1 VSDYGTANF
10 VRQCGID
17 DTGAAI
23 YCAPEALSG
32 AQDQIISCKVDV
44 YSFGVLLCE
53 MHIRELPDPQQR
65 DTQISHMGL
74 CRFQEIAGHCVQIEP
89 GERPNME
96 EIIDDLEE

>member
-1 VSDYGTANF
+1 MLVLNLIQLRF
-10 VRQCGID
+10 VKCPVKFTYYSHCRV
-17 DTGAAI
+17 AI
-23 YCAPEALSG
+23 TNEICCH
-32 AQDQIISCKVDV
+32 QVDV